1 MQLGKSLGELED
13 ELQLIEADLSRI
25 APSVNASKKRL
36 DEVLE
41 VRDHVKRGLDLLQ
54 QRQSLTDR
62 KDALANAKPL
72 TKADRPTLGAPGNVM
87 DDFAQTVSK
96 VLTEWQFP
104 GQRRVS
110 FDDGAYD
117 LRIDGKRRRDNGK
130 GVRAVTHSA
139 FKVALLMF
147 CRERNLPHPGFIILD
162 TPLLTYRDPL
172 RTKAG
177 PLSADEKELRN
188 TSLKDFFFEH
198 LAEVSK
204 LGQIIVVENVDLPSN
219 LGSVAH
225 VETFTG
231 DPSNGRFGLFPQ
243 RSELE
248 S

>member
-1 MQLGKSLGELED
+1 
-13 ELQLIEADLSRI
+13 
-25 APSVNASKKRL
+25 
-36 DEVLE
+36 
-41 VRDHVKRGLDLLQ
+41 
-54 QRQSLTDR
+54 
-62 KDALANAKPL
+62 
-72 TKADRPTLGAPGNVM
+72 M

-110 FDDGAYD
+110 FDEGAYD
-117 LRIDGKRRRDNGK
+117 LRIDGKLRRDNGK

-147 CRERNLPHPGFIILD
+147 CRERNLPHPGFIVLD

-172 RTKAG
+172 KNKKDGA
-177 PLSADEKELRN
+177 LSPDEQALQN

-198 LAEVSK
+198 LAEVAK
-204 LGQIIVVENVDLPSN
+204 LGQIIVVENVDLPTN
-219 LGSVAH
+219 LSSVAH

-243 RSELE
+243 RAN
-248 S
+248 